1 MKMKSSTIL
10 RIISVVIV
18 TVLLLFL
25 YYYGTYDKGN
35 GPVKAISLIVYGN
48 ESERWENMRCGAEQ
62 AVDSAKAE
70 INLVTMSDEIGVSEQ
85 KKLIQRELNN
95 GADAL
100 MIAACDSTEMKQ
112 YIEELSEKV
121 PIILVESGIGYT
133 EDKLCVSAENY
144 KMGYQMGEIIIERE
158 LPEIKVAIFIDHE
171 QRDSVAERYQG
182 LYDALQGKVGSI
194 TIWKR
199 KDNETNIGAMLLLQR
214 HLTEEAVDVVVGIDT
229 ASTEAVI
236 DAVEN
241 LNKDAKL
248 YGIGNSDKA
257 VYYLDSG
264 VIEALGYQNEFS
276 IGYLGVQEVM
286 KTQHYTIEEYNDLV
300 EYHIVTKKSL
310 YETDNQKMLFPFVK

>member
-1 MKMKSSTIL
+1 MKTKSSTIL
-10 RIISVVIV
+10 RIITVVIV
-18 TVLLLFL
+18 TILLLCL
-25 YYYGTYDKGN
+25 YYYGTYDKSN
-35 GPVKAISLIVYGN
+35 APVKVISLIVYGN
-48 ESERWENMRCGAEQ
+48 DSERWENLRRGAEQ
-62 AVDSAKAE
+62 AADSVNAE
-70 INLVTMSDEIGVSEQ
+70 INLVTMSDETDASEQ
-85 KKLIQRELNN
+85 KKLIQRELDN

-112 YIEELSEKV
+112 YIEELSAKV
-121 PIILVESGIGYT
+121 PVILVESGIGYT
-133 EDKLCVSAENY
+133 EDKLCISAENY
-144 KMGYQMGEIIIERE
+144 KMGYQMGEMIAARE
-158 LPEIKVAIFIDHE
+158 LPETKVAIFIDHE

-182 LYDALQGKVGSI
+182 LYDALQGKVDSI
-194 TIWKR
+194 TIWNR
-199 KDNETNIGAMLLLQR
+199 KDSETNIRAMLLLQR
-214 HLTEEAVDVVVGIDT
+214 QLTEEAVDVVVGLDT

-236 DAVEN
+236 DAAEN
-241 LNKDAKL
+241 LNKEAKL